1 MRLVVGILNP
11 AAALRLLDGN
21 VHRAAD
27 LVRVHDDPAVRVS
40 CRASDGLNQRSFGS
54 EEALFVSVQDRHQR
68 NLWNIKTLPQQ
79 IDTNQH
85 IKRT

>member
-21 VHRAAD
+21 VHRTAD

-40 CRASDGLNQRSFGS
+40 GRASDGLNQRSFGS
-54 EEALFVSVQDRHQR
+54 KKALFVSVQDRHQ
-68 NLWNIKTLPQQ
+68 
-79 IDTNQH
+79 
-85 IKRT
+85 